1 MALGHAGRGVLLD
14 RDGTII
20 VDSGYVGSVNDV
32 VFLDGAIEA
41 IARLNA
47 AGIPVAVVTNQ
58 AGVAR
63 GYYEL
68 EDVELVHKHMAAEMA
83 RGGAHVDAWFSCPY
97 HPDGTVAPFARA
109 SADRKPGP
117 GMAIAAAGALELD
130 LARSWV
136 VGDSACDV
144 GLARAVGASPL
155 LVGGSASGEPG
166 VTSVASLADAVELIL
181 AELAAGPVDGA
192 ALAAAASSPVSA
204 PSPASA
210 PSQVAPAAATAFP
223 AHAYGDAGWFAGDYA
238 DELARALATVEEGR
252 FEAAARIL
260 DAAYTRGAAVFS
272 IGNGGSASIANH
284 FQCDHVKGVRIG
296 TDLLTRV
303 QSLSTNVEILSAIA
317 NDIGYDSVFE
327 YQLQSQARPGDV
339 VVAVSSSGR
348 SPNIVR
354 ALEWCAANGVET
366 IALTG
371 FTGGPSRELATVS
384 IHVDSLNYGVIEDSH
399 QACMHLLAQ
408 YVRQS
413 HMEAAAV
420 ESAVF

>member
-1 MALGHAGRGVLLD
+1 MVGAQGGRGVLLD

-47 AGIPVAVVTNQ
+47 AGVPVAVVTNQ

-144 GLARAVGASPL
+144 GLARAVGASPF
-155 LVGGSASGEPG
+155 LVGGGATAEPG
-166 VTSVASLADAVELIL
+166 VTGVASLADAVELIL
-181 AELAAGPVDGA
+181 AELAAP
-192 ALAAAASSPVSA
+192 
-204 PSPASA
+204 
-210 PSQVAPAAATAFP
+210 VAPAAASAFP
-223 AHAYGDAGWFAGDYA
+223 AHAYGDASWFAGDYA

-260 DAAYTRGAAVFS
+260 DAAYSRGATVFS

-339 VVAVSSSGR
+339 VVAISSSGR

-371 FTGGPSRELATVS
+371 FTGGQSRELATVS

-413 HMEAAAV
+413 HMEPAAV

>member
-1 MALGHAGRGVLLD
+1 MVGAQGGRGVLLD

-47 AGIPVAVVTNQ
+47 AGVPVAVVTNQ

-155 LVGGSASGEPG
+155 LVGSGEPAEPG
-166 VTSVASLADAVELIL
+166 VTGVASLADAVELIL
-181 AELAAGPVDGA
+181 AELAMP
-192 ALAAAASSPVSA
+192 
-204 PSPASA
+204 
-210 PSQVAPAAATAFP
+210 VAPAAASAFP
-223 AHAYGDAGWFAGDYA
+223 AHAYGDASWFAGDYA
-238 DELARALATVEEGR
+238 GELSRALATVEEGR

-260 DAAYTRGAAVFS
+260 DAAYTRGATVFS

-413 HMEAAAV
+413 HMEPAAV

>member
-97 HPDGTVAPFARA
+97 HPEGTVAPFARA

-136 VGDSACDV
+136 VGDSTCDV

-155 LVGGSASGEPG
+155 LVGASADAEPG
-166 VTSVASLADAVELIL
+166 VTSVSSLADAVELIL
-181 AELAAGPVDGA
+181 AELAAEP
-192 ALAAAASSPVSA
+192 SPVSA
-204 PSPASA
+204 ASP
-210 PSQVAPAAATAFP
+210 VAPAAFP

-260 DAAYTRGAAVFS
+260 DAAYTRGATVFS

-413 HMEAAAV
+413 HMEPAAV

>member
-1 MALGHAGRGVLLD
+1 MLLD

-47 AGIPVAVVTNQ
+47 AGVPVAVVTNQ

-130 LARSWV
+130 LTRSWV

-155 LVGGSASGEPG
+155 LVGSGEPAEPG
-166 VTSVASLADAVELIL
+166 VTGVASLADAVELIL
-181 AELAAGPVDGA
+181 AELATP
-192 ALAAAASSPVSA
+192 
-204 PSPASA
+204 
-210 PSQVAPAAATAFP
+210 VAPAAASAFP
-223 AHAYGDAGWFAGDYA
+223 AHAYGDASWFAGDYA
-238 DELARALATVEEGR
+238 GELARALATVEEGR

-260 DAAYTRGAAVFS
+260 DAAYTRGATVFS

-413 HMEAAAV
+413 HMEPAAV